1 MAPSDEGVVVSGK
14 LLERL
19 QDIPGVA
26 SVSFDLDDVESGINV
41 RLEPEADES
50 EVLERVKAL
59 LVAYGVRSHDEP
71 DLRVG
76 GNRLKPSGPLGVE
89 IRITPIRGG
98 ARVEVI
104 GRAIRSFRVVM
115 PDPMSVAQG
124 LADAWCQVIGKPPFE
139 ITRATLNDE
148 GVVEVAAVDGDFER
162 VGRADTA
169 EGWEMALG
177 LAVGKAIG
185 VVGLN
190 LEPNDADLAHA
201 GW

>member
-1 MAPSDEGVVVSGK
+1 MSGK

-26 SVSFDLDDVESGINV
+26 AVSFDLDDVESGINV
-41 RLEPEADES
+41 RLEPEANEV

-59 LVAYGVRSHDEP
+59 LVAYGVRSHDDP

-76 GNRLKPSGPLGVE
+76 GSRLQPAGPLGVE
-89 IRITPIRGG
+89 VRITPIKGG

-104 GRAIRSFRVVM
+104 GKAIRSFRVVM

-139 ITRATLNDE
+139 ITTATVRDD
-148 GVVEVAAVDGDFER
+148 GVIEVAAVDGDFER
-162 VGRADTA
+162 VGRADTSQ
-169 EGWEMALG
+169 GWELALG

-185 VVGLN
+185 LIELN
-190 LEPNDADLAHA
+190 LDPKDADLAHA
-201 GW
+201 SW

>member
-1 MAPSDEGVVVSGK
+1 MSGK

-26 SVSFDLDDVESGINV
+26 AVSFDLDDVESGINV
-41 RLEPEADES
+41 RLEPEANEV

-76 GNRLKPSGPLGVE
+76 GNRLQPTGPLGVE
-89 IRITPIRGG
+89 VRITPIKGG

-104 GRAIRSFRVVM
+104 GKAIRSFRVVM
-115 PDPMSVAQG
+115 PEPMSVAQG
-124 LADAWCQVIGKPPFE
+124 LADAWCQVIGRPPYE
-139 ITRATLNDE
+139 ITRATVSDD
-148 GVVEVAAVDGDFER
+148 GVVQVAAVDGDFER
-162 VGRADTA
+162 IGRADTSQ
-169 EGWEMALG
+169 GWELALG

-185 VVGLN
+185 AIELN
-190 LEPNDADLAHA
+190 LDPKDADLAHA

>member
-1 MAPSDEGVVVSGK
+1 MSGK

-26 SVSFDLDDVESGINV
+26 AVSFDLDDVESGINV
-41 RLEPEADES
+41 RLEPDANEV

-59 LVAYGVRSHDEP
+59 LVAYGVRSHDDP

-76 GNRLKPSGPLGVE
+76 GSRLQPAGPLGVE
-89 IRITPIRGG
+89 VRITPIKGG

-104 GRAIRSFRVVM
+104 GKAIRSFRVVM

-139 ITRATLNDE
+139 ITRAKVRDD
-148 GVVEVAAVDGDFER
+148 GVIEVAAVDGDFER
-162 VGRADTA
+162 VGRADTSQ
-169 EGWEMALG
+169 GWEPALG
-177 LAVGKAIG
+177 LAVGKAMGLIE
-185 VVGLN
+185 LN
-190 LEPNDADLAHA
+190 LDPEDADLAHA

>member
-1 MAPSDEGVVVSGK
+1 MSGK

-26 SVSFDLDDVESGINV
+26 AVSFDLDDVESGINV
-41 RLEPEADES
+41 RLEPDANEV

-59 LVAYGVRSHDEP
+59 LVAYGVRSHDDP

-76 GNRLKPSGPLGVE
+76 GSRLQPAGPLGVE
-89 IRITPIRGG
+89 VRITPIKGG

-104 GRAIRSFRVVM
+104 GKAIRSFRVVM

-139 ITRATLNDE
+139 ITRAKVRDD
-148 GVVEVAAVDGDFER
+148 GVIEVAAVDGDFER
-162 VGRADTA
+162 VGRADTSQ
-169 EGWEMALG
+169 GWELALG

-185 VVGLN
+185 LIELN
-190 LEPNDADLAHA
+190 LDPEDADLAHA

>member
-1 MAPSDEGVVVSGK
+1 MSGK

-26 SVSFDLDDVESGINV
+26 AVSFDLDDVESGINV
-41 RLEPEADES
+41 RLEPDANEV

-59 LVAYGVRSHDEP
+59 LVAYGVRSHDDP

-76 GNRLKPSGPLGVE
+76 GSRLQPAGPLGVE
-89 IRITPIRGG
+89 VRITPIKGG

-104 GRAIRSFRVVM
+104 GKAIRSFRVVM

-139 ITRATLNDE
+139 ITRAKVRDD
-148 GVVEVAAVDGDFER
+148 GVIEVAAVDGDFER
-162 VGRADTA
+162 VGRADTSQ
-169 EGWEMALG
+169 GWELALG
-177 LAVGKAIG
+177 LAVGKAMGLIE
-185 VVGLN
+185 LN
-190 LEPNDADLAHA
+190 LDPEDADLAHA

>member
-1 MAPSDEGVVVSGK
+1 MSGK

-26 SVSFDLDDVESGINV
+26 AVSFDLDDVESGINV
-41 RLEPEADES
+41 RLEPEANEV

-59 LVAYGVRSHDEP
+59 LVAYGVRSHDDP

-76 GNRLKPSGPLGVE
+76 GSRLQPAGPLGVE
-89 IRITPIRGG
+89 VRITPIKGG

-104 GRAIRSFRVVM
+104 GKAIRSFRVVM

-139 ITRATLNDE
+139 ITSATVRDD
-148 GVVEVAAVDGDFER
+148 GVIEVAAVDGDFER
-162 VGRADTA
+162 VGRADTSQ
-169 EGWEMALG
+169 GWELALG

-185 VVGLN
+185 LIELN
-190 LEPNDADLAHA
+190 LDPKDADLAHA
-201 GW
+201 SW

>member
-1 MAPSDEGVVVSGK
+1 MSGK

-26 SVSFDLDDVESGINV
+26 AVSFDLDDVESGINV
-41 RLEPEADES
+41 RLEPEANEV

-59 LVAYGVRSHDEP
+59 LVAYGVRSHDDP

-76 GNRLKPSGPLGVE
+76 GSRLQPAGPLGVE
-89 IRITPIRGG
+89 VRITPIKGG

-104 GRAIRSFRVVM
+104 GKAIRSFRVVM

-124 LADAWCQVIGKPPFE
+124 LADAWCQVVGKPPFE
-139 ITRATLNDE
+139 ITSATVRDD
-148 GVVEVAAVDGDFER
+148 GVIEVAAVDGDFER
-162 VGRADTA
+162 IGRADTSQ
-169 EGWEMALG
+169 GWELALG

-185 VVGLN
+185 LIELN
-190 LEPNDADLAHA
+190 LDPKDADLAHA
-201 GW
+201 SW